1 MNTNMTPL
9 VSHLSTLLSEKE
21 LKERNL
27 LKTETEAMIRTR
39 TLAVLKDRDEKIQKL
54 DAESD
59 FAIKQIVQM
68 EKQIAADGKELK
80 DLEIRSISCPSPAL
94 RDLYSRQAAEIRE
107 RIEELKF
114 DIEETKST
122 AHQLNDQDDAVRTT
136 AQRGLQEILKDPEV
150 DLLKA
155 VNASVRQQI
164 MNWID
169 VGKYEEAEKAAVMEA
184 DSGLLEEVRRQANA
198 KRISVSAAKRML
210 MNPETLGLPE
220 DTYAVGHMA
229 EVIIAIDRHRQECAR
244 LAVSPLGGVY
254 PLRRSNRRWKEEGGV
269 IFNTIKNPLG
279 RNKQPAGM
287 AAAAA

>member
-94 RDLYSRQAAEIRE
+94 RDLYSGQAAEIRE

-114 DIEETKST
+114 GIEETKST
-122 AHQLNDQDDAVRTT
+122 AHQLNDQADAVRTT

-155 VNASVRQQI
+155 VKASVRQQI

-169 VGKYEEAEKAAVMEA
+169 VGKYKEAEKAAVMEA
-184 DSGLLEEVRRQANA
+184 DSGLFDEVRRQANA

-210 MNPETLGLPE
+210 MTPETLGLPE
-220 DTYAVGHMA
+220 ETYAVGHMA
-229 EVIIAIDRHRQECAR
+229 EVIIAIDSHRQECAR

-269 IFNTIKNPLG
+269 IFNSYQNHGQLWTKRG
-279 RNKQPAGM
+279 ERM
-287 AAAAA
+287 